1 VTGYAE
7 HHDELRAV
15 ARDLLGAADPT
26 SGPDWA
32 LLAESGWFG
41 LEVPEAQ
48 GGAGATFAEVAVVL
62 EELGRAATAS
72 AYLGSVVLGVGA
84 LTLLQPT
91 APRDELLAT
100 VAAGDARVAVGL
112 SSDGETDA
120 PLSFRLSDVGRV
132 AGSAPFV
139 VDACQADRL
148 LLPALDA
155 AERVHLAVVDADA
168 PGLTVTPNPVLDAT
182 RRLGTVTC
190 DDVEAIDV
198 LAFAEDGHS
207 AVRRLRERA
216 AVAVALDSL
225 GLSAAMLAATVT
237 YASDRRQFGRA
248 IGSFQA
254 VKHACADLAVEA
266 AIARELV
273 GAAVAQV
280 AAGER
285 GDGGV
290 AAAMAASYA
299 TEAGVRAA
307 GTALQLHGGIGY
319 TWESGIHRYLKRA
332 ALNRS
337 LFGSPAGHRRVLAAR
352 HAAASDD
359 AR

>member
-1 VTGYAE
+1 MTGFAE
-7 HHDELRAV
+7 HHDDLRAV

-32 LLAESGWFG
+32 LLAESGWLG
-41 LEVPEAQ
+41 LEVPEAR

-84 LTLLQPT
+84 LTLLEPT
-91 APRDELLAT
+91 AHGDELQAT
-100 VAAGDARVAVGL
+100 VAAGHARVAVGL
-112 SSDGETDA
+112 SSDAETDA
-120 PLSFRLSDVGRV
+120 PLPFRLSAVDRV
-132 AGSAPFV
+132 EGSASFV
-139 VDACQADRL
+139 VDAREADRL

-155 AERVHLAVVDADA
+155 GDRVHLAVVDADA
-168 PGLTVTPNPVLDAT
+168 SGLTVTPQPVLDAT

-190 DDVEAIDV
+190 DDVEATEV
-198 LAFAEDGHS
+198 LAFPDDGHVS
-207 AVRRLRERA
+207 IRRLRERA

-225 GLSAAMLAATVT
+225 GLSEAMLAATVT
-237 YASDRRQFGRA
+237 YASDRHQFGRA

-254 VKHACADLAVEA
+254 VKHACADVAVEA

-273 GAAVAQV
+273 LAAVGQV

-285 GDGGV
+285 DDGGV

-337 LFGSPAGHRRVLAAR
+337 LFGAPAGHRRLLAAR
-352 HAAASDD
+352 HAAASRH